1 MKGKQGMVGIWRT
14 LDVQPPS
21 EAGGIG
27 TMLLLTDGQVMCQA
41 GDNRHW
47 WALSPDE
54 RGNYS
59 NGTWSILAPMH
70 HSRLY
75 FASAVL
81 RDGTVFVAGGEYS
94 DNSEFATLT
103 NTAEIYDQ
111 KSGWTELPLI
121 SSFKGMNDW
130 SKLGDAPCCVLNDGR
145 VLVGSI
151 DSKHTAL
158 FDPQTRSWTPT
169 GMRTAEKSDE
179 ETWVL
184 LPDGSVLTIDCFNV
198 PLAEKYV
205 PSMGSWVSAG
215 TTPVAMIDMES
226 ILDDT
231 TNKDDGPSHE
241 IGPAFLLPNGRV
253 FAIGGTG
260 NTLLYTPPTNSSD
273 PGTWQVGPT
282 FVDHNGKPMRVK
294 DAPGCLLPN
303 GRVLCVAGPD
313 DAKNWSGPSFFFE
326 FDPTSSSLVPFDAEH
341 TLVPSAN
348 RTYELRLLLLPS
360 GQVLCSNGSGTIY
373 IYEPGG
379 EPLNEWRPIIDNWTQ
394 PYINSGTTYTLNGKQ
409 LNGLSQA
416 VGYGDDVSTAT
427 NYPLVQLTFPA
438 TGNVYY
444 CRTFDHSTMGVAT
457 GSALV
462 STKFTVPSKIESGN
476 AELRVI
482 ANGIPS
488 LPVPIQV
495 VQLYKADHNSDLVGI
510 IVGGSLA
517 DGDLW
522 LLLPDGIHHI
532 GPGDPAE
539 HGEVGVLLRS
549 AYQDI
554 LAGLQTIQSVQREL

>member
-1 MKGKQGMVGIWRT
+1 VVGIWRN

-27 TMLLLTDGQVMCQA
+27 TMLLLTDGRVMCQA

-94 DNSEFATLT
+94 DAGDFT

-121 SSFKGMNDW
+121 TSFKGMSDW
-130 SKLGDAPCCVLNDGR
+130 TKLGDAPCCVLNDGR
-145 VLVGSI
+145 VLVGSVN
-151 DSKHTAL
+151 SNRTAL
-158 FDPQTRSWTPT
+158 YDPQTRNWTPA
-169 GMRTAEKSDE
+169 GVRVADRSDE

-184 LPDGSVLTIDCFNV
+184 LPDGSVLTIDCFN
-198 PLAEKYV
+198 LLAAEKYV

-226 ILDDT
+226 IHDDQT
-231 TNKDDGPSHE
+231 GKDEGSAHE
-241 IGPAFLLPNGRV
+241 IGPAFLLPDGRV

-260 NTLLYTPPTNSSD
+260 NTVFYTPPAHSQD
-273 PGTWQVGPT
+273 AGTWQVGPT
-282 FVDHNGKPMRVK
+282 FPADPNGKPMRVK

-313 DAKNWSGPSFFFE
+313 DAQNWSGPSFFFE
-326 FDPTSSSLVPFDAEH
+326 FEPASSSLISFDAQH
-341 TLVPSAN
+341 ALVPSAA

-379 EPLNEWRPIIDNWTQ
+379 APQNAWRPAIDNWTQ
-394 PYINSGTTYTLNGKQ
+394 PYVNSGTTYTLNGMQ

-416 VGYGDDVSTAT
+416 VVYGDDVSTAT

-457 GSALV
+457 NSVVV
-462 STKFTVPSKIESGN
+462 STKFTVPARIESGN

-488 LPVPIQV
+488 LPVPIQA
-495 VQLYKADHNSDLVGI
+495 VQLHRAGHIPDLVGI
-510 IVGGSLA
+510 FVGGSLA

-532 GPGDPAE
+532 GPGGPVE
-539 HGEVGVLLRS
+539 RGEVGVRLRS